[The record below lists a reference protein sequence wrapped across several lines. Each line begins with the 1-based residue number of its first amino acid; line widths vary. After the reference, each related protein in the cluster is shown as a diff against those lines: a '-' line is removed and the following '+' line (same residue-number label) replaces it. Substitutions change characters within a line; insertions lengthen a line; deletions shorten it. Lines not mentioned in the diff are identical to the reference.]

1 MNSGVSNLILA
12 GATIELVNGDT
23 SSINDAMITDLLNH
37 MKATLNTFKSFNTIS
52 ILGIQSTGKSSL
64 LNSMYNLDFAVSGG
78 RTTKG
83 INMRLLKSLDG
94 EKAYVLMD
102 TEGQG

>member
-1 MNSGVSNLILA
+1 
-12 GATIELVNGDT
+12 
-23 SSINDAMITDLLNH
+23 

-83 INMRLLKSLDG
+83 INMRLLKSVDG
-94 EKAYVLMD
+94 EKAYILMD
-102 TEGQG
+102 TEGQSSKKTIVMTFCIFFLENFKTTGNSGKL